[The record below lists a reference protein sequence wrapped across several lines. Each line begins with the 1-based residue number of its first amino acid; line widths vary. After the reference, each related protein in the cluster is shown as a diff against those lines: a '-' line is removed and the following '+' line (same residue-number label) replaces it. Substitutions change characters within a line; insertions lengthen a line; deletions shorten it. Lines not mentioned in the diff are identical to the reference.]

1 MNIYLLENDLRR
13 DDECF
18 HKVFQV
24 KTKLSVLFQEVTSH
38 ADLYLMFFKCSLS
51 HQMK

>member
-1 MNIYLLENDLRR
+1 MNIYLLENNLRR
-13 DDECF
+13 DECF

-24 KTKLSVLFQEVTSH
+24 KKELSVLFKEVTSH
-38 ADLYLMFFKCSLS
+38 ADSYLMLFKCSLF

>member
-1 MNIYLLENDLRR
+1 MNIYLLENVLRR

-24 KTKLSVLFQEVTSH
+24 KNKLSVLFKKITSH
-38 ADLYLMFFKCSLS
+38 ADSYLMLFKCSLF